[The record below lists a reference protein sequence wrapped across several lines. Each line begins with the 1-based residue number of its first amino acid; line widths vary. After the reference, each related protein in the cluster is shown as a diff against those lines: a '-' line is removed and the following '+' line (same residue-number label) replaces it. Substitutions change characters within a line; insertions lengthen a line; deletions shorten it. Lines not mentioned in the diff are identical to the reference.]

1 MSIESKEELET
12 WKYLRSTY
20 YMRFKQ
26 GIIKLPWDIRF
37 DVLKE
42 LHGEWENQGE
52 DPVEAMMEYVFDKGY
67 FTFFCRGVEVSE
79 DGSFK
84 LHKLISANLGSV
96 GIYDEWF

>member
-1 MSIESKEELET
+1 
-12 WKYLRSTY
+12 
-20 YMRFKQ
+20 
-26 GIIKLPWDIRF
+26 
-37 DVLKE
+37 
-42 LHGEWENQGE
+42 
-52 DPVEAMMEYVFDKGY
+52 MEYVFDKGY